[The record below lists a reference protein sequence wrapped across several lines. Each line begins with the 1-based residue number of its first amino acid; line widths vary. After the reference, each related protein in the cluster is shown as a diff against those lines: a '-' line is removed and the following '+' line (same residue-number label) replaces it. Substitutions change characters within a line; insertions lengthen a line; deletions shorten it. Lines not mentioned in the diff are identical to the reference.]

1 MCGTAGTA
9 RSDGPRLALIPAID
23 VNLRHP
29 AVGNFSTFAQAIVS
43 GIVTGSVYA
52 LVALSLVIVYK
63 ATDVVN
69 FAGGELVMVGG
80 YLGLLALLWADLPYA
95 VMFVLVPLCAFLLG
109 GLFNRFALERI
120 GGRGHAKHV
129 KLVPYVVATIALS
142 YILKGLVRVVPYT
155 EEVRRM
161 PPLFSGPPIFV
172 GDIVLLRQDIAILVI
187 TMLVMVALWLFY
199 GFTMTGRALRA
210 TSQNA
215 RAAALLGIPV
225 GLAKMSVWGLA
236 AALAGIAGVLISPK
250 LLMTPDMGS
259 IVMFAFAAAI
269 IGGFSSLPG
278 CVVGGVL
285 LGVVQNLVGLVS
297 SQAIAVTPF
306 FVIMLVL
313 LFRPQGFFDRTPTVK
328 KV

>member
-1 MCGTAGTA
+1 M
-9 RSDGPRLALIPAID
+9 
-23 VNLRHP
+23 
-29 AVGNFSTFAQAIVS
+29 NFSIFAQAVVS

-69 FAGGELVMVGG
+69 FAGGELVMAAG
-80 YLGLLALLWADLPYA
+80 YLGLLGLLWADLPYA
-95 VMFVLVPLCAFLLG
+95 VMFALVPMCAFVLG
-109 GLFNRFALERI
+109 ALFNRFALERI
-120 GGRGHAKHV
+120 GGRSHAKHV
-129 KLVPYVVATIALS
+129 NLVPYVVATIALS
-142 YILKGLVRVVPYT
+142 YILKGLVRVVPFT

-161 PPLFSGPPIFV
+161 PPLFSGPPIFLD
-172 GDIVLLRQDIAILVI
+172 DIVLLRQDIAIMVI
-187 TMLVMVALWLFY
+187 TVLVMVALWFFY
-199 GFTMTGRALRA
+199 GHTMTGRALRA

-236 AALAGIAGVLISPK
+236 SALAGIAGILISPK

-278 CVVGGVL
+278 CVVGGIV
-285 LGVVQNLVGLVS
+285 LGVTQNLVGIIS

-306 FVIMLVL
+306 FVIMFVL
-313 LFRPQGFFDRTPTVK
+313 LFRPQGFFDRTTAVK